1 VEAAWNA
8 GIVVVVAAGNDGRN
22 GYATILAP
30 GNSPHAITVGVMKT
44 QSTITRSDDLIAS
57 YSSRGPTYIDLTAKP
72 DVVAPGNMVDSLLAP
87 GSTLALA
94 CIKSRAPCQPKS
106 TRSLTWR
113 RQRV

>member
-1 VEAAWNA
+1 
-8 GIVVVVAAGNDGRN
+8 
-22 GYATILAP
+22 
-30 GNSPHAITVGVMKT
+30 MKT